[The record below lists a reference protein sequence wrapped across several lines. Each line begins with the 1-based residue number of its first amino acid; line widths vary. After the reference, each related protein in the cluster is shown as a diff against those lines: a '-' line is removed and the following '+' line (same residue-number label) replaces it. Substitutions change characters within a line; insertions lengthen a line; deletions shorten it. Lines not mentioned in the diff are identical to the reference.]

1 MTDICY
7 TVCIPETF
15 QITIKKNF
23 SFKKV
28 FLMSHCFGFG
38 RFGYD
43 SYCIC
48 TVCSLTILSLSY
60 FILVINMTYL
70 FIQCVLIHA
79 NQPLIFLYI

>member
-7 TVCIPETF
+7 TLCIPETF

-43 SYCIC
+43 S
-48 TVCSLTILSLSY
+48 SILE
-60 FILVINMTYL
+60 VIA
-70 FIQCVLIHA
+70 FVQFVHER
-79 NQPLIFLYI
+79 F